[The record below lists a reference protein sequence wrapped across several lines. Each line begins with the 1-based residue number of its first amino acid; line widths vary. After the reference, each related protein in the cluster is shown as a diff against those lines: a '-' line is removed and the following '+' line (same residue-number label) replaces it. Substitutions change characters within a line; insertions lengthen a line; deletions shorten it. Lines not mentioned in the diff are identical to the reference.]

1 MTEQAKKYLS
11 DMLNAIELVEQ
22 FSKDTPDFESYQAD
36 LKTKSAVERQLV
48 ILGEAVNKYSKAAP
62 ESPLNN
68 IPKIVSFRN
77 RLAHNY
83 DEVDDTIVWA
93 VLKKLLPALKQE
105 VIDLLKE

>member
-1 MTEQAKKYLS
+1 
-11 DMLNAIELVEQ
+11 MLQAIELAGQ
-22 FSKDTPDFESYQAD
+22 FSKDTPDFEAYQVD

-68 IPKIVSFRN
+68 IPQIVSFRN

-93 VLKKLLPALKQE
+93 VLKKHLPALRLE
-105 VIDLLKE
+105 VLNLLKD